1 MKLFASVVGFLL
13 FLCGNAQ
20 NQGFIPPEDYFVIE
34 GDTVINS
41 SIELKEV
48 ILFQPLRF
56 SNYDE
61 AKRYV
66 ILRERTHKVYPYAKM
81 AADRLNVLSERLN
94 KIKSKINKMK
104 MSKSTSMICALITTF
119 IWGTAFIA
127 QDTGMDNIG
136 PLTFNFSRFFVGFI
150 TILPIALFFE
160 RKKILVEISSNS
172 KVFYKY
178 LLFMGISLFLGTY
191 LQQASLQYT
200 NIANAAFFTVF
211 YVPIVPIL
219 LFFIYSKKVHW
230 SIWPAIG
237 LCILGVYLLSDFS
250 NSEIMLGDG
259 LVILCSVFW
268 ALHIIF
274 AGKFMEEFDI
284 PMFYAALQALFVAT
298 LSLIFSFIFEE
309 INISKILME
318 SSSILYAG
326 ALSGGIAFTLQ
337 MYAQK
342 NIEEAPAAI
351 IYSLEGVFAAVAG
364 WIILNQFLST
374 NNMIGC
380 LLILIAVISSQISP
394 SSKN

>member
-1 MKLFASVVGFLL
+1 MTKS
-13 FLCGNAQ
+13 
-20 NQGFIPPEDYFVIE
+20 
-34 GDTVINS
+34 
-41 SIELKEV
+41 
-48 ILFQPLRF
+48 
-56 SNYDE
+56 
-61 AKRYV
+61 
-66 ILRERTHKVYPYAKM
+66 
-81 AADRLNVLSERLN
+81 LS
-94 KIKSKINKMK
+94 MV
-104 MSKSTSMICALITTF
+104 CALVTTF

-136 PLTFNFSRFFVGFI
+136 PLTFNLARFIVGFF
-150 TILPIALFFE
+150 TILPLALLFE
-160 RKKILVEISSNS
+160 RKKIKLQILS
-172 KVFYKY
+172 KSKLFIKY
-178 LLFMGISLFLGTY
+178 LVFMGVSLFLGTF
-191 LQQASLQYT
+191 LQQTALQYT

-364 WIILNQFLST
+364 WAILNQFLST

-394 SSKN
+394 STKN

>member
-1 MKLFASVVGFLL
+1 
-13 FLCGNAQ
+13 
-20 NQGFIPPEDYFVIE
+20 
-34 GDTVINS
+34 
-41 SIELKEV
+41 
-48 ILFQPLRF
+48 
-56 SNYDE
+56 
-61 AKRYV
+61 
-66 ILRERTHKVYPYAKM
+66 
-81 AADRLNVLSERLN
+81 
-94 KIKSKINKMK
+94 

-211 YVPIVPIL
+211 YVPLVPIL
-219 LFFIYSKKVHW
+219 LFFIYASKVHW
-230 SIWPAIG
+230 SIWPSIG
-237 LCILGVYLLSDFS
+237 LCVFGVYLLSDFS
-250 NSEIMLGDG
+250 NSEVMLGDA

-274 AGKFMEEFDI
+274 AGKFMEPFNI
-284 PMFYAALQALFVAT
+284 PIFYAALQALLVAA
-298 LSLIFSFIFEE
+298 LSLLFSYFFEE
-309 INISKILME
+309 IKFSNILLE
-318 SSSILYAG
+318 SSSIIYAG
-326 ALSGGIAFTLQ
+326 VFSGGIAFTLQ
-337 MYAQK
+337 MFAQK

-351 IYSLEGVFAAVAG
+351 IYSLEGVFAALAG
-364 WIILNQFLST
+364 WIILNQFLDLS
-374 NNMIGC
+374 NIIGC
-380 LLILIAVISSQISP
+380 CLILIAVIFSQLAP
-394 SSKN
+394 NSKN

>member
-1 MKLFASVVGFLL
+1 MTKS
-13 FLCGNAQ
+13 
-20 NQGFIPPEDYFVIE
+20 
-34 GDTVINS
+34 
-41 SIELKEV
+41 
-48 ILFQPLRF
+48 
-56 SNYDE
+56 
-61 AKRYV
+61 
-66 ILRERTHKVYPYAKM
+66 
-81 AADRLNVLSERLN
+81 LS
-94 KIKSKINKMK
+94 MV
-104 MSKSTSMICALITTF
+104 CALVTTF

-136 PLTFNFSRFFVGFI
+136 PLTFNSARFTVGFF
-150 TILPIALFFE
+150 TILPLALLFE
-160 RKKILVEISSNS
+160 RNKIKLQILS
-172 KVFYKY
+172 KSKLFIKY
-178 LLFMGISLFLGTY
+178 LVFMGVSLFLGTF
-191 LQQASLQYT
+191 LQQTALQYT
-200 NIANAAFFTVF
+200 NVANAAFFTVF

-284 PMFYAALQALFVAT
+284 PMFYAAFQALFVAA
-298 LSLIFSFIFEE
+298 LSFIFSFIFEE
-309 INISKILME
+309 LNISKILME

-374 NNMIGC
+374 NNTVSYTH
-380 LLILIAVISSQISP
+380 LTLP
-394 SSKN
+394 TN

>member
-1 MKLFASVVGFLL
+1 MTKS
-13 FLCGNAQ
+13 
-20 NQGFIPPEDYFVIE
+20 
-34 GDTVINS
+34 
-41 SIELKEV
+41 
-48 ILFQPLRF
+48 
-56 SNYDE
+56 
-61 AKRYV
+61 
-66 ILRERTHKVYPYAKM
+66 
-81 AADRLNVLSERLN
+81 LS
-94 KIKSKINKMK
+94 MV
-104 MSKSTSMICALITTF
+104 CALVTTF

-136 PLTFNFSRFFVGFI
+136 PLTFNAARFVVGFF
-150 TILPIALFFE
+150 TILPLALFFE
-160 RKKILVEISSNS
+160 RKKIKLEILS
-172 KVFYKY
+172 KSKLFMKY
-178 LLFMGISLFLGTY
+178 LVFMGVSLFLGTF
-191 LQQASLQYT
+191 LQQTALQYT

-237 LCILGVYLLSDFS
+237 LCVFGVYLLSDFS

-259 LVILCSVFW
+259 LVILCSLFW

-284 PMFYAALQALFVAT
+284 PMFYAALQALFVAL
-298 LSLIFSFIFEE
+298 LSIIFSYIFEE

-337 MYAQK
+337 MFAQK

-351 IYSLEGVFAAVAG
+351 IYSLEGVFAAIAG
-364 WIILNQFLST
+364 WVILNQFLST

-394 SSKN
+394 STKS

>member
-1 MKLFASVVGFLL
+1 MTKS
-13 FLCGNAQ
+13 
-20 NQGFIPPEDYFVIE
+20 
-34 GDTVINS
+34 
-41 SIELKEV
+41 
-48 ILFQPLRF
+48 
-56 SNYDE
+56 
-61 AKRYV
+61 
-66 ILRERTHKVYPYAKM
+66 
-81 AADRLNVLSERLN
+81 LS
-94 KIKSKINKMK
+94 MV
-104 MSKSTSMICALITTF
+104 CALVTTF

-136 PLTFNFSRFFVGFI
+136 PLTFNAARFVIGFL
-150 TILPIALFFE
+150 TILPLALFFE
-160 RKKILVEISSNS
+160 RKKIKLEVLS
-172 KVFYKY
+172 KSKLFMKY
-178 LLFMGISLFLGTY
+178 LVFMGVSLFLGTF
-191 LQQASLQYT
+191 LQQTALQYT

-230 SIWPAIG
+230 SIWPAIS
-237 LCILGVYLLSDFS
+237 LCIFGVYLLSDFS

-259 LVILCSVFW
+259 LVILCSIFW

-284 PMFYAALQALFVAT
+284 PMFYAALQALFVAL
-298 LSLIFSFIFEE
+298 LSIIFSYIFEE

-337 MYAQK
+337 MFAQK

-351 IYSLEGVFAAVAG
+351 IYSLEGVFAAIAG
-364 WIILNQFLST
+364 WVILNQFLST

-394 SSKN
+394 STKS